1 MTYAE
6 HKGIKLMELWEAGE
20 KDEHFNKTV
29 EIGMLNLHLK
39 AFVSRGVA
47 TSIDI
52 GGKIITIADE

>member
-1 MTYAE
+1 
-6 HKGIKLMELWEAGE
+6 MELWEAGE